1 MPDPIA
7 VITGGAVGIGQAIAK
22 AVGERGGRIFNID
35 HDASGN
41 EETDK
46 LVADAGGHCTSFTA
60 NAGDPGAVRE
70 IFDQIESEVDH
81 IDLLVNNSAIW
92 NDSSLTGGDY
102 HSQVKAF
109 QTAIDSCLH
118 AAFCCTMAAIP
129 LLGKANNPVII
140 NMNTEHMNEERYLS
154 YIVGSTGYD
163 CAKFGLWRLTQ
174 TWAAELKSSGIRV
187 NELCFGAVDTPML
200 RAVSPEKAEAGMK
213 PHDLATAVFRIV
225 NQGPAGATGQSYF
238 FGFSGTTREESLK
251 QLAALEVIGG

>member
-1 MPDPIA
+1 MSDLVA

-22 AVGERGGRIFNID
+22 AVGERGGQVFNID

-46 LVADAGGHCTSFTA
+46 LVADAGGQCTNFTA
-60 NAGDPGAVRE
+60 NAGDPEAIRQ
-70 IFDQIESEVDH
+70 IFEQISSKSDH

-92 NDSSLTGGDY
+92 NDSSLTAGDY
-102 HSQVKAF
+102 QSQVKAF

-118 AAFCCTMAAIP
+118 AAFCCTLAAVP
-129 LLGKANNPVII
+129 MLGESTNPVII
-140 NMNTEHMNEERYLS
+140 NMNTEHMDEERYLS

-174 TWAAELKSSGIRV
+174 TWAAELKGKGIRV

-200 RAVSPEKAEAGMK
+200 RAVSAEKADAGMK
-213 PHDLATAVFRIV
+213 PEDLATAVFHIV
-225 NQGPAGATGQSYF
+225 DQGLTGETGRSHH
-238 FGFSGTTREESLK
+238 FGFSGTSRDESLR
-251 QLAALEVIGG
+251 QIANIQV

>member
-1 MPDPIA
+1 MSDLVA

-22 AVGERGGRIFNID
+22 AVGERGGQVFNID
-35 HDASGN
+35 HDGAGN

-46 LVADAGGHCTSFTA
+46 LVADAGGQCTSFIA
-60 NAGDPGAVRE
+60 NAGDPEAIRQ
-70 IFDQIESEVDH
+70 IFEQIASKGDH

-92 NDSSLTGGDY
+92 NDSSLTAGDY

-118 AAFCCTMAAIP
+118 AAFCCTLAAVPMLEKSI
-129 LLGKANNPVII
+129 NPVII
-140 NMNTEHMNEERYLS
+140 NMNTEHMDEDHYLS

-174 TWAAELKSSGIRV
+174 TWAAELKEKSIRV

-200 RAVSPEKAEAGMK
+200 RAVSAEKANAGMK
-213 PHDLATAVFRIV
+213 PEDIVAATFHVV
-225 NQGPAGATGQSYF
+225 DQGPTGKTGQSHF
-238 FGFSGTTREESLK
+238 FGFSGTSRKESLK
-251 QLAALEVIGG
+251 QIAEIQI